1 MCLNG
6 CFFVFSFD
14 IFVILDVETM
24 YNDFLKMELPAAAF
38 NLNRKFSVEKKKISL
53 SIIIKQGELSF

>member
-1 MCLNG
+1 M
-6 CFFVFSFD
+6 FSFD

-38 NLNRKFSVEKKKISL
+38 NFNRKHSVKKKKHETI
-53 SIIIKQGELSF
+53 SIIIKVN

>member
-38 NLNRKFSVEKKKISL
+38 NLNRKLSVKKK
-53 SIIIKQGELSF
+53 KT

>member
-38 NLNRKFSVEKKKISL
+38 NLNRKLSVKKKKNMKQYQL
-53 SIIIKQGELSF
+53 SSR

>member
-38 NLNRKFSVEKKKISL
+38 NLNRKLSVKKKKKHETV
-53 SIIIKQGELSF
+53 SIIIKVN